1 MADQMVGELA
11 CRLVL
16 AVEFDCGVGL
26 EQRLDD
32 VSEVVIDGASRWLC
46 LHGDIFPQELAVAKG
61 DPA

>member
-1 MADQMVGELA
+1 MVGELA

-16 AVEFDCGVGL
+16 AVGFDCSVGL

-32 VSEVVIDGASRWLC
+32 VSEVVIDGARSRWLC